1 MSSFFASSND
11 SNLKVFLPPVRIEL
25 TTPSLRDQCSTT
37 ELKRLLIIV
46 EYVSKFIL
54 KVECTFISF

>member
-1 MSSFFASSND
+1 MSSFFSSSND
-11 SNLKVFLPPVRIEL
+11 SNLKVFLPPERIEL
-25 TTPSLRDQCSTT
+25 TTSDLRDQCSTT
-37 ELKRLLIIV
+37 ELKRLLILL